1 MNQSILSLLFFISLD
16 FLIYM
21 LIFYYIDNIYVQNCI
36 DCTRV
41 EYNVLTEEALL
52 LKKRY
57 FRNIII

>member
-1 MNQSILSLLFFISLD
+1 
-16 FLIYM
+16 M

-52 LKKRY
+52 LNLHKSAIQLHKEICIKPY
-57 FRNIII
+57 DFCE